1 MKDVQRQTRTHLLE
15 LFRQHGLNPR
25 GDLGQN
31 FLIDVNLIEFVVRH
45 GDLRPEDVVLE
56 VGTGT
61 GGMTAFLAQDA
72 GHVVSVDI
80 DRNMSALAAEAVR
93 GCRNVT
99 LVNEDI
105 LKNKNTLAPAVTAL
119 LRQHLAAIPGSR
131 LKLVANLPYS
141 VGTPVISNLLASDLP
156 WERMVC
162 TIQWELAEKMSAEAG
177 GRGYAALSVWVQSQA
192 TVRILRRLG
201 PKVFWPRP
209 KVDSAIVSIWRDD
222 VAAARMTDRRF
233 FQDFLRRLFSQRR
246 KHIRG
251 VLAGMYRRQLD
262 KSHVDSLLNQLQ
274 MRGDERAELMDPA
287 TLIQLANGL
296 RAFIAESASAAG
308 PLNAWADNDTADE
321 DASEDSAESQPEE
334 RDDETEETEA

>member
-1 MKDVQRQTRTHLLE
+1 MKDVQRQTRSHLLE
-15 LFRQHGLNPR
+15 LFRRHGLNPR

-45 GDLRPEDVVLE
+45 GELSSRDVVLE

-61 GGMTAFLAQDA
+61 GGMTAFLARGA

-80 DRNMSALAAEAVR
+80 DRNMSALAAEAVA
-93 GCRNVT
+93 GCGNVT

-105 LKNKNTLAPAVTAL
+105 LKNKNTLAPEVTAL
-119 LRQHLAAIPGSR
+119 LWRQLERIPNSR

-141 VGTPVISNLLASDLP
+141 VGTPVISNLVASELP

-162 TIQWELAEKMSAEAG
+162 TIQWELAEKMSAEFG
-177 GRGYAALSVWVQSQA
+177 VGNYGALSVWIQSQA
-192 TVRILRRLG
+192 TVRVLRRLG

-209 KVDSAIVSIWRDD
+209 RVDSAIVSIWRDSEAGSRI
-222 VAAARMTDRRF
+222 VDRRF

-246 KHIRG
+246 KHLRG

-262 KSHVDSLLNQLQ
+262 KPQVDRLLEGLGL
-274 MRGDERAELMDPA
+274 RGDERAELLDPA
-287 TLIQLANGL
+287 TLIRISNSLVEFI
-296 RAFIAESASAAG
+296 RASAPESAG
-308 PLNAWADNDTADE
+308 GLLVEDFLDE
-321 DASEDSAESQPEE
+321 AEDE
-334 RDDETEETEA
+334 

>member
-1 MKDVQRQTRTHLLE
+1 MKDVQRQTRSHLLE

-45 GDLRPEDVVLE
+45 GEPGPRDVVLE

-61 GGMTAFLAQDA
+61 GGMTAFLARDA
-72 GHVVSVDI
+72 GQVVSVDI

-93 GCRNVT
+93 GFTNVE

-105 LKNKNTLAPAVTAL
+105 LKNKNTLSPNVTAL
-119 LRQHLAAIPGSR
+119 LCRHLAAIPNSR
-131 LKLVANLPYS
+131 LKLIANLPYS
-141 VGTPVISNLLASDLP
+141 VGTPVISNLLASELP

-177 GRGYAALSVWVQSQA
+177 RSGYGALSVWVQSQA

-201 PKVFWPRP
+201 PMVFWPRP
-209 KVDSAIVSIWRDD
+209 KVDSAIVSIWRDE
-222 VAAARMTDRRF
+222 AAASRIVDRRF

-246 KHIRG
+246 KHVRG

-262 KSHVDSLLNQLQ
+262 KSHVDRLLEQLG

-287 TLIQLANGL
+287 TLIRLANGL
-296 RAFIAESASAAG
+296 FEIIRQAG
-308 PLNAWADNDTADE
+308 
-321 DASEDSAESQPEE
+321 SEDHQAEQDPEQ
-334 RDDETEETEA
+334 DQTDESGWENGE

>member
-1 MKDVQRQTRTHLLE
+1 MKDVQRQTRTHLLD
-15 LFRQHGLNPR
+15 LFRRHGLNPR

-45 GDLRPEDVVLE
+45 GDLSGRDVVLE

-61 GGMTAFLAQDA
+61 GGMTAFLARGA

-80 DRNMSALAAEAVR
+80 DRNMSALAAEAVA
-93 GCRNVT
+93 GSGNVT

-105 LKNKNTLAPAVTAL
+105 LKNKNTLSPSVTAL
-119 LRQHLAAIPGSR
+119 LWRHLESVPNSR

-141 VGTPVISNLLASDLP
+141 VGTPVISNLVASELP

-162 TIQWELAEKMSAEAG
+162 TIQWELAEKMSAECRG
-177 GRGYAALSVWVQSQA
+177 GNYGALSVWIQSQA

-209 KVDSAIVSIWRDD
+209 RVDSAIVSIWRD
-222 VAAARMTDRRF
+222 VEAGSRILDRRF

-246 KHIRG
+246 KHLRG
-251 VLAGMYRRQLD
+251 VLSGMYRRQLE
-262 KSHVDSLLNQLQ
+262 KAQVDGILEGLGL
-274 MRGDERAELMDPA
+274 RGDERAELLDPA
-287 TLIQLANGL
+287 TLIRISNSLVEFIRVTAPEGAGELAGEE
-296 RAFIAESASAAG
+296 FPDEAE
-308 PLNAWADNDTADE
+308 
-321 DASEDSAESQPEE
+321 EE
-334 RDDETEETEA
+334 

>member
-1 MKDVQRQTRTHLLE
+1 MKDVQRQTRSHLLE

-45 GDLRPEDVVLE
+45 GDPGPQDVVLE

-61 GGMTAFLAQDA
+61 GGMTAFLARGA

-80 DRNMSALAAEAVR
+80 DRNMSALAAEAVQ

-105 LKNKNTLAPAVTAL
+105 LKNKNTLAPAVTTL
-119 LRQHLAAIPGSR
+119 LCQLLATIPGSR
-131 LKLVANLPYS
+131 LKLIANLPYS
-141 VGTPVISNLLASDLP
+141 VGTPVISNLMASDLP

-177 GRGYAALSVWVQSQA
+177 RAGYGALSVWIQSQA
-192 TVRILRRLG
+192 TVRVLRRLG

-209 KVDSAIVSIWRDD
+209 KVDSAIVSIWRDAP
-222 VAAARMTDRRF
+222 AAARITNRRF

-251 VLAGMYRRQLD
+251 VLAGMYRRQIE
-262 KSHVDSLLNQLQ
+262 KTQVDSLLEQLG
-274 MRGDERAELMDPA
+274 MRGEERAELLDPA
-287 TLIQLANGL
+287 ALIQVANGL
-296 RAFIAESASAAG
+296 CEVIAQSGSGADSLESPSAE
-308 PLNAWADNDTADE
+308 ADE
-321 DASEDSAESQPEE
+321 ESNDESGEE
-334 RDDETEETEA
+334 GE

>member
-1 MKDVQRQTRTHLLE
+1 MKDVQRQTRSHLLE

-45 GDLRPEDVVLE
+45 GDLSAADVVLE

-80 DRNMSALAAEAVR
+80 DRNMSGLAAEAVR
-93 GCRNVT
+93 GCGNVT

-105 LKNKNTLAPAVTAL
+105 LKNKNTLAPGVTAL

-162 TIQWELAEKMSAEAG
+162 TIQWELAEKMCAESG
-177 GRGYAALSVWVQSQA
+177 SRGYAALSVWVQSQA

-209 KVDSAIVSIWRDD
+209 KVDSAIVSIWRDES
-222 VAAARMTDRRF
+222 AASRISDRRF

-251 VLAGMYRRQLD
+251 VLAGMYRRQLE
-262 KSHVDSLLNQLQ
+262 KSQVDGLLCQLE
-274 MRGDERAELMDPA
+274 MRGDERAELLDPA
-287 TLIQLANGL
+287 SLIRVANGL
-296 RAFIAESASAAG
+296 REIISRQAVSEGGQEFMVDEADVESDVES
-308 PLNAWADNDTADE
+308 DE
-321 DASEDSAESQPEE
+321 QGD
-334 RDDETEETEA
+334 